1 MDLIYDYESDWSSS
15 HSDQGELGSREIREV
30 YLVTYFNRQIP
41 QAEQKGIAPCADASM
56 VYTRLER
63 FNGQIL
69 VNYRTKYVLHV
80 VVYYFDT
87 SNHGR
92 NAIFRKLA
100 QVTTSRHK

>member
-1 MDLIYDYESDWSSS
+1 
-15 HSDQGELGSREIREV
+15 
-30 YLVTYFNRQIP
+30 
-41 QAEQKGIAPCADASM
+41 M
-56 VYTRLER
+56 VYARLER

-69 VNYRTKYVLHV
+69 VNYRTKYVVHV